1 MIFVLGRE
9 SKVRGTAFY
18 NGELIA
24 ELAVRCAGLTLGR
37 RQERVFR
44 NRYGANIY
52 EDILHLRAARD
63 IPEESACLVAARQ
76 VAGEVLGRTAAYFR
90 APEKERQGL
99 DEAIGRLPEVSPS
112 PILPAPALDFKTE
125 RTAIG

>member
-9 SKVRGTAFY
+9 SEVRGTSFY

-24 ELAVRCAGLTLGR
+24 ELAVRCAGLTLDR

-44 NRYGANIY
+44 NRYGADIY
-52 EDILHLRAARD
+52 EDILHFRAARE
-63 IPEESACLVAARQ
+63 IPEESACLVAARH
-76 VAGEVLGRTAAYFR
+76 VARQVLGRTAATFR

-99 DEAIGRLPEVSPS
+99 DEAIRRLSEVSPS
-112 PILPAPALDFKTE
+112 PPLAASSLDFNIQRK
-125 RTAIG
+125 AIG